1 MEKYVAQI
9 QDGIVVDI
17 TVATSGTVGNAEWC
31 IDRLGGLWIDTDTLV
46 GIGWTWDETN
56 GFQPPVALEPPQEQ

>member
-1 MEKYVAQI
+1 METYAAQI
-9 QDGIVVDI
+9 QNGVVHQ
-17 TVATSGTVGNAEWC
+17 VTVGNAEWC

-56 GFQPPVALEPPQEQ
+56 GFQPPIPPEPPQEQ